1 MRREIWAT
9 LLFVRSRLLPFVL
22 CLVILDVAVV
32 FTLGRNGM
40 AMELLG
46 GSSSSTADLTADPSS
61 PPVASSDPAADQQH
75 PMDSDWALCLTRFD
89 GKPVTPTSVAI
100 TYLDTGVDEHV
111 SRNGVRSWF
120 GELDGMLIDVY
131 KLEHADGTR
140 RISFELTRSK
150 WPEWQRVVGDNTGET
165 ACSLVRAALLAAD
178 VERPRPD
185 SDTDSA
191 GSPGAGEQSDSRT
204 PQFTASRHQFEF
216 IYARRPALY
225 RTIEWVGHLDHA
237 LELDTFARLHTWLFL
252 EGDH

>member
-1 MRREIWAT
+1 
-9 LLFVRSRLLPFVL
+9 VRSRLLPFVL
-22 CLVILDVAVV
+22 CLVILDVAAVLA
-32 FTLGRNGM
+32 LGRTG
-40 AMELLG
+40 AALELLDG
-46 GSSSSTADLTADPSS
+46 TPAASSSGS
-61 PPVASSDPAADQQH
+61 PDTPAANPAALADGAEH
-75 PMDSDWALCLTRFD
+75 PMDADWALCLTRFD

-111 SRNGVRSWF
+111 SRNGIRSWF
-120 GELDGMLIDVY
+120 GDLDSMMIDVY

-150 WPEWQRVVGDNTGET
+150 WPVWRQVVGDNTGET

-178 VERPRPD
+178 VGRPKPEGIEAEAFGDPD
-185 SDTDSA
+185 DTRA
-191 GSPGAGEQSDSRT
+191 A
-204 PQFTASRHQFEF
+204 QFLASRHQFEF

-237 LELDTFARLHTWLFL
+237 LELDNFARLHTWLFL